1 MSVIVGF
8 LYAWQSERFGRRTMG
23 GSVPE
28 AGHSAPGL
36 WKPKALPSPTRLPGG
51 IPGCRRA
58 VGKRAVGTSPTTSR
72 QPAGAPGPSQRPGR
86 LRRSPSERTGSLP
99 RPRAPT
105 GRRVAAPGTQCP
117 WRSGQPSHHKGP
129 FVPEAPS
136 DQGHCGPACGLSS
149 LPQPQQAWLGFV
161 EGLLSPV
168 LAHRSSS
175 AYREPRETHSPLSG
189 VGHIHLKMKEK
200 YPG

>member
-1 MSVIVGF
+1 MAG
-8 LYAWQSERFGRRTMG
+8 AWDK

-36 WKPKALPSPTRLPGG
+36 WKPKALPSPTPAPCLGE

-72 QPAGAPGPSQRPGR
+72 QPAGAPGPSQRPGQ
-86 LRRSPSERTGSLP
+86 LRRSPSERTGLLP

-117 WRSGQPSHHKGP
+117 WRSGQPPHHKGL

-149 LPQPQQAWLGFV
+149 LPQAQQAWLGSV

-168 LAHRSSS
+168 LAHP
-175 AYREPRETHSPLSG
+175 AALLPREPRETCSPLSG
-189 VGHIHLKMKEK
+189 MGHTCLKKKEK